1 MKDFDLTTAVALVI
15 TTSLA
20 SNLLWVMA
28 FGPPASGLRTRLRST
43 LDGLCSMLR
52 RLAGAWDALRV
63 VRRERQSAMCR
74 LDDLTDRDLRDIGFR
89 RDRFGL
95 ISSGRDGQAGPGEQ
109 QPGLHAGGAAGARP
123 R

>member
-43 LDGLCSMLR
+43 LDGLCSMLWR
-52 RLAGAWDALRV
+52 PAGAWMRCGWRA
-63 VRRERQSAMCR
+63 A
-74 LDDLTDRDLRDIGFR
+74 
-89 RDRFGL
+89 
-95 ISSGRDGQAGPGEQ
+95 SGK
-109 QPGLHAGGAAGARP
+109 ARCVGWTI
-123 R
+123 